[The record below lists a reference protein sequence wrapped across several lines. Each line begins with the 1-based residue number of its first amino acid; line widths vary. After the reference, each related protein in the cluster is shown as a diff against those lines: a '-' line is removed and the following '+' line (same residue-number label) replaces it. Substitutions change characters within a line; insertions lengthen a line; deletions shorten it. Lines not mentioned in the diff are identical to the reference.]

1 MPIPNPAGP
10 NPVEANP
17 AETRAAEH
25 VRNPEVPD
33 AHAHSRV
40 AVVTGGSRG
49 IGRQSVARLAADGFA
64 VVAGYSANADLAE
77 AAVKEVT
84 AAGGRAIAVRGDVAD
99 ENDMSALFDL
109 AESTYG
115 GVDVVVHA
123 AGRAHTA
130 AVVDLDLAELDA
142 LHRTNI
148 RGTFVV
154 AQQAARRIRPGG
166 TIITFSTSVVGLA
179 FPTYGAYSASKGAV
193 EALTMILAREM
204 RGRDVTVNA
213 VAPGPTATDLF
224 LDGKDEETIARLAAQ
239 PPLERLG
246 TPADIAEVVAFL
258 ASPAGHWINGQVVRA
273 NGGIV

>member
-1 MPIPNPAGP
+1 MPNPAGP